1 MKKLFTLVAL
11 LAMALGANA
20 KLVVDTEFDY
30 KDVGAW
36 TEKGGWASDKAK
48 DLLSIDENGLHFHS
62 DAAVDP
68 YYDVQFQAFGV
79 KPLNPDA
86 EYTIEFRIKGSVAQD
101 IHVSFSGCAT
111 PGTVPVTTDWQTV
124 TFKSTNNPN
133 DQWWKDTGMLLIQC
147 GDYVGDWWI
156 SNVKI
161 THEEEDGIVE
171 EYEELLTNGNA
182 EKSWKDLGLD
192 GVKFNDQA
200 KNFKVCAWGKVK
212 GVNTTT
218 RDGKEVWDPFP
229 ATIEAEEGNP
239 SNHVFVV
246 KAAFA
251 DSEEG
256 SAWDNQFWIEGPKA
270 MKAGR
275 KYKVSFRY
283 KASQEIKTDTQI
295 HNQNPSD
302 YKTSTGLG
310 EISFTQEWQTFEST
324 FTAGSAHADGWSF
337 AFNLNSEKPQATNFY
352 FDDISWQEVKLEEGF
367 FVTTCENGTPDY
379 NKVEKFKQNGDDYT
393 ITVGSKDNPVSE
405 IMISTTYGTPSA
417 FKGGAIKPNSL
428 DFIGSGSEEEELFED
443 FKVSN
448 SSTIKL
454 PGKGEWSIL
463 IMGDQSRISIKF
475 VSGTM
480 YEKINPN
487 PTHIIVKGQ
496 ERDDLADGVKQD
508 GTPDIKEE
516 EGGTGQAW
524 DNQFFIVANRELKAG
539 EVTVVQ
545 FKYKAS
551 KEAKTTT
558 QTHEMPGNYIHY
570 AAINDVNFTTE
581 WQDFNATFTIPNECN
596 GEAAGTNPETNE
608 VTFYKNCKS
617 IAFNM
622 AEIREA
628 CDYEIKDVVWKVE
641 GGSES
646 LIDQTGSKNFYVK
659 EGAGST
665 PVIYGGE
672 AGIKNVVSKSNV
684 SNATFNIAGQRVAK
698 DFKGLVIKNGSKYI
712 VK

>member
-30 KDVGAW
+30 KDVGVW
-36 TEKGGWASDKAK
+36 TEKGGWASEAAASR
-48 DLLSIDENGLHFHS
+48 LSIDDNCLHFHS
-62 DAAVDP
+62 EEAVDP

-133 DQWWKDTGMLLIQC
+133 DQWWADTGMLLIQC

-192 GVKFNDQA
+192 GVKFNDQT

-246 KAAFA
+246 HAAFA

-275 KYKVSFRY
+275 KYKDSFRY
-283 KASQEIKTDTQI
+283 KASQEIKTETQI

-310 EISFTQEWQTFEST
+310 EISFTEQWQTYEDT
-324 FTAGSAHADGWSF
+324 FTAGGAHADGWSF
-337 AFNLNSEKPQATNFY
+337 AFNLNSDKPQATDFY

-428 DFIGSGSEEEELFED
+428 DFIGSGSDEEQFED

-454 PGKGEWSIL
+454 PGKGEWSIT
-463 IMGDQSRISIKF
+463 IMGDQSRINIKL

-487 PTHIIVKGQ
+487 PTEIVIKAK
-496 ERDDLADGVKQD
+496 ERDDLKDD
-508 GTPDIKEE
+508 DHPE
-516 EGGTGQAW
+516 GTGQTW
-524 DNQFFIVANRELKAG
+524 DNQFFIRANRILKAG

-551 KEAKTTT
+551 AAAKVST
-558 QTHEMPGNYIHY
+558 QSHEQPGNYIHY
-570 AAINDVNFTTE
+570 AAIGDVNFTEE

-608 VTFYKNCKS
+608 VTFYKNFQT

-622 AEIREA
+622 AEFKEA
-628 CDYEIKDVVWKVE
+628 CDYEIKDVVWKLE
-641 GGSES
+641 GDSES
-646 LIDQTGSKNFYVK
+646 LIDQTGSKNFFVK
-659 EGAGST
+659 ILGDAAVSQ
-665 PVIYGGE
+665 YGGE

-698 DFKGLVIKNGSKYI
+698 DYKGLVIKNGSKYI

>member
-30 KDVGAW
+30 KDVGVW
-36 TEKGGWASDKAK
+36 TEKGGWASEAAASR
-48 DLLSIDENGLHFHS
+48 LSIDDNCLHFHS
-62 DAAVDP
+62 EEAVDP

-133 DQWWKDTGMLLIQC
+133 DQWWADTGMLLIQC

-192 GVKFNDQA
+192 GVKFNDQT

-246 KAAFA
+246 HAAFA

-283 KASQEIKTDTQI
+283 KANVTEDTGVETQI
-295 HNQNPSD
+295 HNQNPSS

-310 EISFTQEWQTFEST
+310 KLTFKKDWQTYEDT
-324 FTAGSAHADGWSF
+324 FIATDDHANGWSF
-337 AFNLNSEKPQATNFY
+337 AFNLNSDKIIATDFF
-352 FDDISWQEVKLEEGF
+352 FDDLSWEVVKLEEGY
-367 FVTTCENGTPDY
+367 FVTACTDGEPNLDQVKKFDEAYGEYTATIGTA
-379 NKVEKFKQNGDDYT
+379 EA
-393 ITVGSKDNPVSE
+393 PVTD
-405 IMISTTYGTPSA
+405 IMISTVLGNTSA
-417 FKGGAIKPNSL
+417 FKGSTIKPKTVVL
-428 DFIGSGSEEEELFED
+428 DKEVDFED
-443 FKVSN
+443 AT
-448 SSTIKL
+448 STTGLIKL
-454 PGKGEWSIL
+454 PGKGVWSITL
-463 IMGDQSRISIKF
+463 VPGDGRIEIKQ
-475 VSGTM
+475 VSGEL

-487 PTHIIVKGQ
+487 PTNIVVKAK
-496 ERDDLADGVKQD
+496 ERDDLKDD
-508 GTPDIKEE
+508 DHPE
-516 EGGTGQAW
+516 GTGQTW
-524 DNQFFIVANRELKAG
+524 DNQFFIVANRALKAG

-545 FKYKAS
+545 FEYKAS
-551 KEAKTTT
+551 TAAKVTT
-558 QTHEMPGNYIHY
+558 QSHEMPGNYIHY
-570 AAINDVNFTTE
+570 AAINDVNCTTE
-581 WQDFNATFTIPNECN
+581 WQQFEVTFTIPAECN
-596 GEAAGTNPETNE
+596 GDAVKDEGSEE
-608 VTFYKNCKS
+608 VKFYKNFQT

-622 AEIREA
+622 AEIKEA
-628 CDYEIKDVVWKVE
+628 CDYEIKNVVWKLE
-641 GGSES
+641 GDTES
-646 LIDQTGSKNFYVK
+646 LIDQTGSKNFFVK
-659 EGAGST
+659 VVGDAAVSQ
-665 PVIYGGE
+665 YGGE

-684 SNATFNIAGQRVAK
+684 SNTTFNIAGQRVAK

>member
-11 LAMALGANA
+11 LAMVLGANS
-20 KLVVDTEFDY
+20 KTVVDTEFSY
-30 KDVGAW
+30 SDVSDW
-36 TEKGGWASDKAK
+36 KEKGGWASGDAESRV
-48 DLLSIDENGLHFHS
+48 SIDEGTGCLYFHS
-62 DAAVDP
+62 EEATANF
-68 YYDVQFQAFGV
+68 YDVQFQAFGV
-79 KPLNPDA
+79 KNLNPDA
-86 EYTIEFRIKGSVAQD
+86 EYTIEFRIKGSVAQN
-101 IHVSFSGCAT
+101 IRAFFSGSDA
-111 PGTVPVTTDWQTV
+111 PGEFALTTDWQTL
-124 TFKSTNNPN
+124 TFKCHDNPSA
-133 DQWWKDTGMLLIQC
+133 QYFASSGMVLFQC

-161 THEEEDGIVE
+161 THEEEDGLVE
-171 EYEELLTNGNA
+171 DWEELLTNGNA
-182 EKSWKDLGLD
+182 EKAWADPN
-192 GVKFNDQA
+192 VKFNDEN
-200 KNFKVCAWGKVK
+200 KNFTICAWGKVK
-212 GVNTTT
+212 NENKNEQG
-218 RDGKEVWDPFP
+218 GWDPFP
-229 ATIEAEEGNP
+229 ATIEEEKGNT

-246 KAAFA
+246 HAADA
-251 DSEEG
+251 DSDEG
-256 SAWDNQFWIEGPKA
+256 WAWDNQFWIEGPKA

-283 KASQEIKTDTQI
+283 KASQEIKTETQI

-310 EISFTQEWQTFEST
+310 EISFTEQWQTYEDT
-324 FTAGSAHADGWSF
+324 FTAGGAHADGWSF
-337 AFNLNSEKPQATNFY
+337 AFNLNSDKPQATDFY

-428 DFIGSGSEEEELFED
+428 DFIGSGSDEEQFED

-454 PGKGEWSIL
+454 PGKGEWSIT
-463 IMGDQSRISIKF
+463 IMGDQSRINIKL

-487 PTHIIVKGQ
+487 PTEIVIKAK
-496 ERDDLADGVKQD
+496 ERDDLKDD
-508 GTPDIKEE
+508 DHPE
-516 EGGTGQAW
+516 GTGQTW
-524 DNQFFIVANRELKAG
+524 DNQFFIVANRALKAG

-551 KEAKTTT
+551 AAAKVST
-558 QTHEMPGNYIHY
+558 QSHEQPGNYIHY
-570 AAINDVNFTTE
+570 AAIGDVNFTEE

-596 GEAAGTNPETNE
+596 GEAAGTNAETGE
-608 VTFYKNCKS
+608 VTFYKNFQT

-622 AEIREA
+622 AEIKEA
-628 CDYEIKDVVWKVE
+628 CDYEIKDVVWKLE
-641 GGSES
+641 GDSES
-646 LIDQTGSKNFYVK
+646 LIDQTGSKNFFVK
-659 EGAGST
+659 ILGDAAVSQ
-665 PVIYGGE
+665 YGGE

-698 DFKGLVIKNGSKYI
+698 DYKGLVIKNGSKYI

>member
-30 KDVGAW
+30 KDVGVW
-36 TEKGGWASDKAK
+36 TEKGGWASEAAASR
-48 DLLSIDENGLHFHS
+48 LSIDDNCLHFHS
-62 DAAVDP
+62 EEAVDP

-133 DQWWKDTGMLLIQC
+133 DQWWADTGMLLIQC

-192 GVKFNDQA
+192 GVKFNDQT

-246 KAAFA
+246 HAAFA

-256 SAWDNQFWIEGPKA
+256 SAWDNQFWIEGPQS
-270 MKAGR
+270 MQAGR

-310 EISFTQEWQTFEST
+310 EISFTEQWQTYEDT
-324 FTAGSAHADGWSF
+324 FTAGGAHADGWSF
-337 AFNLNSEKPQATNFY
+337 AFNLNSDKPQATDFY

-428 DFIGSGSEEEELFED
+428 DFIGSGSDEEQFED

-454 PGKGEWSIL
+454 PGKGEWSIT
-463 IMGDQSRISIKF
+463 IMGDQSRINIKL

-487 PTHIIVKGQ
+487 PTEIVIKAK
-496 ERDDLADGVKQD
+496 ERDDLKDD
-508 GTPDIKEE
+508 DHPE
-516 EGGTGQAW
+516 GTGQTW
-524 DNQFFIVANRELKAG
+524 DNQFFIVANRALKAG

-551 KEAKTTT
+551 AAAKVST
-558 QTHEMPGNYIHY
+558 QSHEQPGNYIHY
-570 AAINDVNFTTE
+570 AAIGDVNFTEE

-596 GEAAGTNPETNE
+596 GEAAGTNAETGE
-608 VTFYKNCKS
+608 VTFYKNFQT

-622 AEIREA
+622 AEIKEA
-628 CDYEIKDVVWKVE
+628 CDYEIKDVVWKLE
-641 GGSES
+641 GDSES
-646 LIDQTGSKNFYVK
+646 LIDQTGSKNFFVK
-659 EGAGST
+659 ILGDAAVSQ
-665 PVIYGGE
+665 YGGE

-698 DFKGLVIKNGSKYI
+698 DYKGLVIKNGSKYI